1 MNKKEVIKAIKALF
15 STEENVVEDS
25 TVEQFLDVKT
35 TEGRILRVEDMLVNA
50 PIQEVTEDGLVDLED
65 GEYELE
71 DGLKVV
77 VAGGLISDL
86 VEPEMEEEV
95 EEEVP
100 AEEEAFEETEEVAEV
115 EEEVEAT
122 EEVEE
127 TEEVSEVEEEVDSEL
142 TELLELINGM
152 VGEFNS
158 MREEFNALKEE
169 NSALKERFNKF
180 AEEPS
185 EERTTTKVDFNKV
198 DRNERLKFFSKK

>member
-86 VEPEMEEEV
+86 VEPEMEEEEEE

-122 EEVEE
+122 EEV
-127 TEEVSEVEEEVDSEL
+127 EEVSEVEEEVDSEL